1 MKTGNDIWRGRNPY
15 IWGGL
20 CLLIV
25 GAALVLTAI
34 IVLGFLVWL
43 TALGICLLIISFI
56 MLALARTV
64 PDVPPQISLLLMETG
79 SDNIAAIIEELGINS
94 RPVYLPAALSGGKP
108 RALIPLHSG
117 SPLPEIKT
125 SLPQRLI
132 VRYGAGPD
140 DVGLLMTTAGT
151 AAASMLDDS
160 TGTSEGE
167 LEAALNSLIRGRL
180 GAADR
185 VRVTGT
191 GPAVTV
197 VVHGSRIENN
207 GTRLRQS
214 LDSSLASVVASVVA
228 EALEKAVIVSGEQH
242 HGRRCTIELRVAG

>member
-1 MKTGNDIWRGRNPY
+1 
-15 IWGGL
+15 
-20 CLLIV
+20 
-25 GAALVLTAI
+25 
-34 IVLGFLVWL
+34 
-43 TALGICLLIISFI
+43 
-56 MLALARTV
+56 
-64 PDVPPQISLLLMETG
+64 METG

-94 RPVYLPAALSGGKP
+94 RPVYLPSALSGGKS

-132 VRYGAGPD
+132 VRYGTEPD

-151 AAASMLDDS
+151 AASSMLDGS

-167 LEAALNSLIRGRL
+167 LETALNALIRGRL

-197 VVHGSRIENN
+197 EVYGSHIENN
-207 GTRLRQS
+207 GTRPLRS
-214 LDSSLASVVASVVA
+214 LDSSLASVIASVVA
-228 EALEKAVIVSGEQH
+228 EAFEKAVIVTGEQR
-242 HGRRCTIELRVAG
+242 HGRKRTIELRVAG